1 MKRLPTKFEMEQ
13 EQKRNKDLKI
23 FGGLCAAIV
32 VIAAGLLL
40 IG

>member
-1 MKRLPTKFEMEQ
+1 MKRLPTKFEVEQ
-13 EQKRNKDLKI
+13 ERKRNNDIKL
-23 FGGLCAAIV
+23 FSGLCAAIV

>member
-13 EQKRNKDLKI
+13 DRKRNNDIKL
-23 FGGLCAAIV
+23 FGGVCAAIV